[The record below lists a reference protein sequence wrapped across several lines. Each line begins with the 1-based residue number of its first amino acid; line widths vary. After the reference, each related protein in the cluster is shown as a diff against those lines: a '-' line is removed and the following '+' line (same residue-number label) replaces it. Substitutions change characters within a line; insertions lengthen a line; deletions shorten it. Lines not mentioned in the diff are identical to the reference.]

1 VRFRSR
7 FLVCDCPAHVDALS
21 IFIKSRVRALPIDVA
36 CLGPDALAGF
46 GTAMGYAGSHGDTGV
61 QNTGA
66 PDAVARQADA
76 CSGPNVDPGGAAG
89 QDLAADRQGNARHKT
104 GTGARTRRRAVSDT
118 HLVLIPSF
126 NTGVLLAATV
136 TDALACWAPVWVVVD
151 GSTDDS
157 AAAIDAIARTEPGLR
172 VLRLAR
178 NQGKGAAVRHGLAAA
193 QAEGFTHALVMDADG
208 QHPAAA
214 IEAFMAASAASPQA
228 LVMGQPLFGT
238 DAPWIRVVSRRL
250 SNGCAVVMTG
260 RRVGDTL
267 FGFRVYPIAALLS
280 VMQASSGMRRFDF
293 DPEAVI
299 RLAWQG
305 IRLIHLP
312 TPVRYPSRVEGGV
325 SHFDYV
331 RDNLLLIRMYLR
343 LGLAAIRRLHCGDRR
358 GGGDARQ

>member
-1 VRFRSR
+1 VDGRS
-7 FLVCDCPAHVDALS
+7 
-21 IFIKSRVRALPIDVA
+21 
-36 CLGPDALAGF
+36 GPDAEAG
-46 GTAMGYAGSHGDTGV
+46 GV
-61 QNTGA
+61 
-66 PDAVARQADA
+66 
-76 CSGPNVDPGGAAG
+76 AA
-89 QDLAADRQGNARHKT
+89 QDLAPDHP
-104 GTGARTRRRAVSDT
+104 GTTHDATPTDIGVDRRAVSDT

-136 TDALACWAPVWVVVD
+136 TDALASWAPVWVVID

-157 AAAIDAIARTEPGLR
+157 AAAIEAMARTEPALR
-172 VLRLAR
+172 VLRLAS

-193 QAEGFTHALVMDADG
+193 QAGGFTHALVMDADG
-208 QHPAAA
+208 QHPAAS
-214 IEAFMAASAASPQA
+214 IEAFMAASAASPRA

-250 SNGCAVVMTG
+250 SNSCAVLMTG

-280 VMQASSGMRRFDF
+280 VMQASRGMRRFDF

-305 IRLIHLP
+305 TGLIQLP
-312 TPVRYPSRVEGGV
+312 TPVRYPSRLEGGV
-325 SHFDYV
+325 SHFNYV

-343 LGLAAIRRLHCGDRR
+343 LGVAAIRRLARDVNRQ
-358 GGGDARQ
+358 GGEDARP